1 MTDASQNSTWRFH
14 GTARTRGARSEQD
27 LPHVTGLTGEQRV
40 AFEEENVRKCFAH
53 AREKL
58 SHA

>member
-1 MTDASQNSTWRFH
+1 
-14 GTARTRGARSEQD
+14 
-27 LPHVTGLTGEQRV
+27 VTGLTDEQRV

-58 SHA
+58 GL